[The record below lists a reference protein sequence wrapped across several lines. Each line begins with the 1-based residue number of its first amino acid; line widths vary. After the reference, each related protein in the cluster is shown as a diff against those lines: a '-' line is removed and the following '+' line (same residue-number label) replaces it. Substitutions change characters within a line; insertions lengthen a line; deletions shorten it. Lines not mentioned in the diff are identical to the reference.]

1 MNGDRFRNSNP
12 CLSLNENGELVGLQ
26 MRISAQSILAFAAPS
41 RMNKDGSDFITFQGL
56 NAQGPEGQIGYTV
69 PNLLIDHAMRN
80 THVPPGFWRGV
91 NNNQN
96 AIWLETFIDQLAK
109 AAGKDPLEFRRQ
121 MMANHPKHL
130 GVLNAVADKIG
141 WGKTQPA
148 AGVFRGIARHM
159 GYASFVAA
167 AAEVSVSERGKLKV
181 HRLVMGTDSGHG
193 EASGMAGVAARYPA
207 YDAKAQRLLNLEG
220 RIQQCRTERQKAAPL
235 AYESQP
241 LLALT
246 ALVAHQS
253 RGMPLGVAI
262 DGPARPFFE
271 AGRALYH
278 EQQGQL
284 DLSCAQCH
292 EQSWGKRLRVERI
305 SQGHPNGFPAYR
317 LEWQTMGSLHRRL
330 RACYQG
336 VRAEP
341 PVGGSPELVNLE
353 LYLAWRAQ
361 GLPIETPAVRR

>member
-1 MNGDRFRNSNP
+1 MQPSEHSRPTDFRDTSTI
-12 CLSLNENGELVGLQ
+12 C
-26 MRISAQSILAFAAPS
+26 RAILLTGCSAPS
-41 RMNKDGSDFITFQGL
+41 PCSRLRRSRARAIAPADLRSGKEFVSPETRAQQEDLTVNPGMLWVEQGGKL
-56 NAQGPEGQIGYTV
+56 WQEAAGAQG
-69 PNLLIDHAMRN
+69 
-80 THVPPGFWRGV
+80 
-91 NNNQN
+91 
-96 AIWLETFIDQLAK
+96 K
-109 AAGKDPLEFRRQ
+109 SC
-121 MMANHPKHL
+121 
-130 GVLNAVADKIG
+130 
-141 WGKTQPA
+141 
-148 AGVFRGIARHM
+148 
-159 GYASFVAA
+159 ASC
-167 AAEVSVSERGKLKV
+167 
-181 HRLVMGTDSGHG
+181 HG

-220 RIQQCRTERQKAAPL
+220 RIQQCRAERQQASPL

-262 DGPARPFFE
+262 DGPARPFFD
-271 AGRALYH
+271 AGRTLYY

-292 EQSWGKRLRVERI
+292 EQSWGKRLRAERI
-305 SQGHPNGFPAYR
+305 SQGQPNGFPAYR
-317 LEWQTMGSLHRRL
+317 LEWQTLGSLHRRL